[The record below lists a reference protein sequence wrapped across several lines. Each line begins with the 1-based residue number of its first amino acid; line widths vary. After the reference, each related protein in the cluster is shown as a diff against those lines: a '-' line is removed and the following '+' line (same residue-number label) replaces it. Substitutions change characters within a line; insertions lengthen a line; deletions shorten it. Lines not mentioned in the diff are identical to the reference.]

1 MENLPRTPEPTPAP
15 IPESESTRSLS
26 EMPSFE
32 EHMASKEQAKIT
44 PEAKE
49 RILQA
54 AVYRDEA
61 SRRRLDFAAE
71 KGLSIDEQDRILD
84 KEIAIEDADKK
95 LIEDLASDDGTVAS
109 MEEKLKDSI
118 DAVNEATKGL

>member
-1 MENLPRTPEPTPAP
+1 MRQQEMSSFDEN
-15 IPESESTRSLS
+15 SDST
-26 EMPSFE
+26 
-32 EHMASKEQAKIT
+32 EQAKIT
-44 PEAKE
+44 PEAKD

-61 SRRRLDFAAE
+61 SRIRLDFAAA
-71 KGLSIDEQDRILD
+71 KGLSVDEQDIILE
-84 KEIAIEDADKK
+84 KEIAIEEADKK
-95 LIEDLASDDGTVAS
+95 LVEDLASDDGTVAS